1 MKMNNVIPFFAVF
14 PLILMGCT
22 QDEVIKE
29 DTSVGGKEKISV
41 TVTQGGAITR
51 ISHEDD
57 GTNGLI
63 LKWTANDAF
72 KLYGT
77 TTEVFTT
84 TGPTD
89 GDGKIAT
96 FTGNAVEDAQH
107 AFFPASKAEK
117 RWEDCHFNVIGQV
130 IDANAPFAHLSGYNF
145 MTAQTTA
152 SGTEISEISF
162 KHKIAVLKFEVTLPD
177 GIVPKY
183 ITLSTQDDAGIA
195 ISQKASDESNVTTAK
210 QLTAAI
216 SGASSENFTAYMAI
230 LPSTLKEKLALA
242 VTGDGG
248 MVYSYTVSFSG
259 DFPYEAGK
267 VYNSELTFGG
277 IEGGYGTAAIFDN
290 NVIGNTWD
298 QSDNKGSTKDNPYLI
313 ESAGHLKY
321 LIEQVEAGERYVD
334 KFFKLTTDI
343 KVTADTWTPIG
354 ISFAKPFSGSFD
366 GGGHTISGE
375 LKGSFSD
382 DLQNFGFFGC
392 LISASSMLI
401 ENIHIAA
408 NVTWSFAYPEGTII
422 SLKFPTP

>member
-1 MKMNNVIPFFAVF
+1 
-14 PLILMGCT
+14 
-22 QDEVIKE
+22 
-29 DTSVGGKEKISV
+29 
-41 TVTQGGAITR
+41 
-51 ISHEDD
+51 
-57 GTNGLI
+57 
-63 LKWTANDAF
+63 
-72 KLYGT
+72 
-77 TTEVFTT
+77 
-84 TGPTD
+84 
-89 GDGKIAT
+89 
-96 FTGNAVEDAQH
+96 
-107 AFFPASKAEK
+107 
-117 RWEDCHFNVIGQV
+117 
-130 IDANAPFAHLSGYNF
+130 

-242 VTGDGG
+242 VTGDDG
-248 MVYSYTVSFSG
+248 MVYSYTVSFNG

-290 NVIGNTWD
+290 DVIGNTWN

-313 ESAGHLKY
+313 ESVGHLKY
-321 LIEQVEAGERYVD
+321 LIEQVEAGKTYVD

-354 ISFAKPFSGSFD
+354 ISSAKPFSGNFD
-366 GGGHTISGE
+366 GLS
-375 LKGSFSD
+375 L
-382 DLQNFGFFGC
+382 
-392 LISASSMLI
+392 
-401 ENIHIAA
+401 IHI
-408 NVTWSFAYPEGTII
+408 
-422 SLKFPTP
+422 